1 MEKQDVI
8 EKLESYSRLVTRIKM
23 LQNRLDLYDER
34 SRAAPTAHLDGMPHG
49 PGKSD
54 RTADYAQKVLDVMNE
69 LYPAQDEAEKTRESV
84 ERFIDRIPQSKPPDI
99 KAAFVLRS
107 RFIELMNWGEITYV
121 IYGPDSD
128 GTEFESRLRQVY
140 RWRDRGIQHLCKL
153 KGES

>member
-8 EKLESYSRLVTRIKM
+8 EKLESYSRLMMRITL
-23 LQNRLDLYDER
+23 LQNRLDVYDER

-54 RTADYAQKVLDVMNE
+54 RTADYAQKIIDAINE
-69 LYPAQDEAEKTRESV
+69 LNTIQDEAERARESV

-99 KAAFVLRS
+99 KAALVLRS
-107 RFIELMNWGEITYV
+107 RFVELMNWQEISSV
-121 IYGPDSD
+121 IYGPDRE
-128 GTEFESRLRQVY
+128 GTEFESQLRQVY

-153 KGES
+153 KGER